1 MQQLNN
7 SSLHISFHARNI
19 KKTFLQDLNMHNH
32 EDIERCDQNDL
43 IESIYYISACD
54 EQLMMKRK
62 IEQ

>member
-1 MQQLNN
+1 M
-7 SSLHISFHARNI
+7 